1 MSNENE
7 SRVVLVISDPTDDQ
21 AEVIRLPGAGLM
33 MDHYTGETPSSPD
46 QPPVAVTKDNLDS
59 VIREL
64 EPTLTLDVP
73 NHLTG
78 EGDTLSVELTFD
90 RTPDRWPALIVEQV
104 EPLKRLDQ
112 IRKALLFLKTKV
124 RQNRQLALQLKK
136 LLAGDVDGLKQLLA
150 STPAIADTN

>member
-1 MSNENE
+1 MSIENE
-7 SRVVLVISDPTDDQ
+7 SRVNLEISDPTDDQ

-46 QPPVAVTKDNLDS
+46 QPPVAVAKDNLDS

-78 EGDTLSVELTFD
+78 DGDTLSVKLTFD
-90 RTPDRWPALIVEQV
+90 RTPDRWSALIVEQV
-104 EPLKRLDQ
+104 EPLKQLDQ

-124 RQNRQLALQLKK
+124 RQNPSLALQLKK

-150 STPAIADTN
+150 STPDIGTN